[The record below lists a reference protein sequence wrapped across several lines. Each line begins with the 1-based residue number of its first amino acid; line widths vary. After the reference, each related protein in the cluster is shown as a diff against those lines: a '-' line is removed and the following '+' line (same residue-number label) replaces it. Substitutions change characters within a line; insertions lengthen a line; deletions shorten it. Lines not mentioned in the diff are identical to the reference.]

1 MLDEDRLIKPD
12 WLVKLKTEITD
23 ILQGE
28 DSLIKKIDS
37 LAHLVIRERADLV
50 QEIGELKAPTD
61 WE

>member
-28 DSLIKKIDS
+28 DPLIKKIDS

-50 QEIGELKAPTD
+50 QEISDLKMPSD